1 MLASTAPS
9 ELPNQ
14 DMHVGKA
21 NWLFRRPPV
30 AARIWVHLPW
40 DILGS
45 AHVTS
50 LCYSDHIG
58 NLTMLT
64 ELIPNIYIITKAWD
78 QSTDYAIATPVSLSP
93 RLSWS
98 NRGWRRP
105 LLAAPGCARDLRA
118 KVRLGQSTAVL
129 EGLAVHSPRKSAKN
143 ELVSLPRARGGLPK
157 RGEQRQGEPEGLC
170 RGGSRTRPRAR
181 TSRQN
186 TGWFGKTKILNR
198 QWRISLEVPPLRH
211 CAGSWFM

>member
-14 DMHVGKA
+14 DVHVGKA

-40 DILGS
+40 EILGS

-64 ELIPNIYIITKAWD
+64 ELIPNIYIITKSWD

-118 KVRLGQSTAVL
+118 KICLGQSSAVL
-129 EGLAVHSPRKSAKN
+129 EGLAVHSPRKSAKKWARLASKSPWGASK
-143 ELVSLPRARGGLPK
+143 EGWAKAGWARGAVP
-157 RGEQRQGEPEGLC
+157 RWVTHTATRQD
-170 RGGSRTRPRAR
+170 
-181 TSRQN
+181 
-186 TGWFGKTKILNR
+186 
-198 QWRISLEVPPLRH
+198 LEVKH
-211 CAGSWFM
+211 WMVWQD

>member
-14 DMHVGKA
+14 DVHVGKA

-40 DILGS
+40 EILGS

-78 QSTDYAIATPVSLSP
+78 QSTDYAISAS
-93 RLSWS
+93 R
-98 NRGWRRP
+98 
-105 LLAAPGCARDLRA
+105 PGCPGATAAGGGLCWRLRA
-118 KVRLGQSTAVL
+118 VLGTCEQKSVL
-129 EGLAVHSPRKSAKN
+129 ARAPQFWKGSQYTHLESPQKN
-143 ELVSLPRARGGLPK
+143 ELVWLPRARGGLPK

-181 TSRQN
+181 TSRLN